1 MRASFTSGCF
11 FNEVSDVLADKL
23 VETLSSQLGPVFAA
37 RPSPSL
43 FESLELLSSR
53 QDEIRLLK
61 PTICVGASSLAT
73 SEINVAV

>member
-1 MRASFTSGCF
+1 
-11 FNEVSDVLADKL
+11 
-23 VETLSSQLGPVFAA
+23 
-37 RPSPSL
+37 
-43 FESLELLSSR
+43 LSSR